1 MLSLRNKELRNIL
14 ILSITSVLIFTLL
27 GLWISVEVAL
37 LLVLQGILLIFLFF
51 SFTLYRYRNI
61 KKLSTYLRRIH
72 QGEHSLDIRDNV
84 EGELSILKNEI
95 YKVTSMLSEYNE
107 KLKKDKI
114 LLADHMADISHQ
126 LKTPLTSMLVTV
138 DLLKD
143 RNLPKDKYDQFVS
156 NIYSQ
161 LERIKWLVTSLLTI
175 SKLDAGVLEMKPVK
189 TKAHDLIRSAIEPL
203 LIPLEIKDISYHI
216 KGGDNYLYCDL
227 HWTREAIINILKNC
241 MEHTPSGG
249 QLFIEINNNPLYSEI
264 IIKDTGIGISKADLP
279 HIFTRFYRGK
289 NSSKDSVGIG
299 LSMSKSIIRGQGG
312 DITVDSR
319 EGKGSIFNIKL
330 YKSVI

>member
-51 SFTLYRYRNI
+51 LFTLYRYRNI
-61 KKLSTYLRRIH
+61 KKLSTYLRRIR

-189 TKAHDLIRSAIEPL
+189 TKAYDLIRSAIEPL

-216 KGGDNYLYCDL
+216 KGGDNYLCV
-227 HWTREAIINILKNC
+227 IC
-241 MEHTPSGG
+241 
-249 QLFIEINNNPLYSEI
+249 
-264 IIKDTGIGISKADLP
+264 TGP
-279 HIFTRFYRGK
+279 GK
-289 NSSKDSVGIG
+289 
-299 LSMSKSIIRGQGG
+299 L
-312 DITVDSR
+312 
-319 EGKGSIFNIKL
+319 
-330 YKSVI
+330 